1 MIHIG
6 TNDFTNGVNTK
17 KKVRKLV
24 KAVREINESE
34 KIKICFSSVTY
45 RKDKDHEDEQ
55 NEVNM
60 KSINHCDGKGF
71 VFIENANINES
82 GLSNSKLHLNKK
94 GTNILTQN
102 IKRPFNQF

>member
-1 MIHIG
+1 MISLMAL
-6 TNDFTNGVNTK
+6 TQRK
-17 KKVRKLV
+17 KLRKLV
-24 KAVREINESE
+24 KVVREINESE
-34 KIKICFSSVTY
+34 KIKICFSSAIY
-45 RKDKDHEDEQ
+45 REDKDHEDKR

-60 KSINHCDGKGF
+60 KSKKHCDGKGF

>member
-17 KKVRKLV
+17 KKVTKLV

-60 KSINHCDGKGF
+60 KSKNHCDGKGF

-94 GTNILTQN
+94 GTNSLTQN